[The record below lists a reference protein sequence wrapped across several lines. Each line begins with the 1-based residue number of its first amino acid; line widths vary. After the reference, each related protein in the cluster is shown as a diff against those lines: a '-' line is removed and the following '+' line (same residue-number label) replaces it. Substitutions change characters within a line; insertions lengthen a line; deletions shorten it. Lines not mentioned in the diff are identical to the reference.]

1 MWSYIFVLNVPWL
14 ISDYV
19 FQDPLFETHSQNRPG
34 PEGAR
39 RTSLGSSSSMR
50 KASSTTNVV
59 DAFNSSFGGSLLV
72 GNLSLSLSHTHVH
85 VPQGALLVKE
95 AEDMVKLYLIYY
107 LILAY
112 IYINNVFRTRS
123 VIKPKRLLV
132 LVELA
137 IKPVM

>member
-1 MWSYIFVLNVPWL
+1 MLNVPWL

-59 DAFNSSFGGSLLV
+59 DAFTSSFGGSLLV
-72 GNLSLSLSHTHVH
+72 GNLSLSLSLSHTHTH
-85 VPQGALLVKE
+85 THTCMSLKELFLL
-95 AEDMVKLYLIYY
+95 
-107 LILAY
+107 
-112 IYINNVFRTRS
+112 R
-123 VIKPKRLLV
+123 RLK
-132 LVELA
+132 
-137 IKPVM
+137 IW